1 MPGMRRHLARLL
13 ALATVASVGLALP
26 AGAKQAAPAKVSSTC
41 GTCVAPITCLQEDS
55 CVLDF
60 VGNNGAGYWRARQA
74 NGSIWVRLTLVNG
87 G

>member
-1 MPGMRRHLARLL
+1 MVKRIIPTLL
-13 ALATVASVGLALP
+13 AFGAIAGLAVSGP
-26 AGAKQAAPAKVSSTC
+26 AAAKPAKAETTC
-41 GTCVAPITCLQEDS
+41 GTCVAPITCVVEDS